1 MIFSIPA
8 VRPGW
13 VFNRIIYSLNI
24 NNMENIDKE
33 RQVDAE
39 EIKKIW
45 RQLAFGTILA
55 LAGLLYLGFVEAVAR
70 WIEN

>member
-1 MIFSIPA
+1 
-8 VRPGW
+8 
-13 VFNRIIYSLNI
+13 
-24 NNMENIDKE
+24 MENIDKE